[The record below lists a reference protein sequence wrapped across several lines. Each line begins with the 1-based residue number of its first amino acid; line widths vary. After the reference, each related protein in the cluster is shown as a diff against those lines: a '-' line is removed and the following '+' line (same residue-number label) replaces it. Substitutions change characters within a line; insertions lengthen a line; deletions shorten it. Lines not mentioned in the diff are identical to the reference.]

1 MGVTQYFWQYSVYVC
16 VCVYIYIYI
25 YINIMVC
32 GFSWYHGD
40 GDWQWQRL
48 VRFCESGDLHD
59 NTENVYRLLLDAD
72 ESTPTQI
79 EQTPNQ
85 TSGFNQTFLSK
96 TSSLIY

>member
-1 MGVTQYFWQYSVYVC
+1 MG
-16 VCVYIYIYI
+16 
-25 YINIMVC
+25 C
-32 GFSWYHGD
+32 GFSWYHCD
-40 GDWQWQRL
+40 SDWQWQRL
-48 VRFCESGDLHD
+48 VRFCESGDLDD
-59 NTENVYRLLLDAD
+59 NTESVYRLLLDAD